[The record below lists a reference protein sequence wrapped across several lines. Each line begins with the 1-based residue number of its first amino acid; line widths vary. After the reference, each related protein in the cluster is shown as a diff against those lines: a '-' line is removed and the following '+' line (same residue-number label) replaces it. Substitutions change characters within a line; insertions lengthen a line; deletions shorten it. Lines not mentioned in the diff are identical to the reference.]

1 MSTPADLQPI
11 EALLAV
17 AHHAIRQAAE
27 AEQRAEAAREAHD
40 PELETFLDEVRRM
53 SLDVAERCRSLL
65 AERLGRGSPRS
76 AQQRVEEASEQS
88 FPASD
93 APAY

>member
-1 MSTPADLQPI
+1 M
-11 EALLAV
+11 LAV
-17 AHHAIRQAAE
+17 AHHALRQAAE

-40 PELETFLDEVRRM
+40 PELETFLDEVRSM

>member
-17 AHHAIRQAAE
+17 AHHALRQAAE

-40 PELETFLDEVRRM
+40 PELETFLDEVRSM
-53 SLDVAERCRSLL
+53 SLDVSERCRSLL

>member
-40 PELETFLDEVRRM
+40 PELETFLDEVRSM

>member
-17 AHHAIRQAAE
+17 AHHALRQAAE

-40 PELETFLDEVRRM
+40 PELETFLDEVRSM

-65 AERLGRGSPRS
+65 AERLGRDSPRS